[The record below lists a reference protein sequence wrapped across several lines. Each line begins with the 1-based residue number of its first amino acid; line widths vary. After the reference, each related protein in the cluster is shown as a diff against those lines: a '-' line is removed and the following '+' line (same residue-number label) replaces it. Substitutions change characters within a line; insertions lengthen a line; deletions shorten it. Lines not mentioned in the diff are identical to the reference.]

1 MKNNLRNLLICALAM
16 VLVFFCSVVSPSL
29 ALSSSQI
36 EFTMLRYEPMPA
48 EPGKYVNVFVKIE
61 NTGNTQTDD
70 INIEFIDN
78 YPFKLADEGDRVKNI
93 GSLGIDKEKS
103 IVIEYRVIVDNNAVE
118 GTNEMKLSYFQ
129 GDDSGLVIEEVFNV
143 DVVTSTK
150 VITISDVK
158 SNPVY
163 AAPGETVVVTLDV
176 ENLESSNLY
185 DLSVSLDFS
194 DTTIPFSPFQ
204 SVPEK
209 HMDMI
214 DGKGLQSVDF
224 SLIVNPAAESGIYKI
239 PVTISYEDK
248 SGTAVETSYTISLVV
263 RADPSYKIDIKD
275 SPLIIAGDRGAVILS
290 FSNTGSS
297 EIKYLNFELL
307 ETDDYKL
314 ISVPSDYLGNL
325 ESYDFETTEFEIK
338 VSSSF
343 SGKSLPLNVRVS
355 YADSFNEVLEDTLTV
370 DMKMYSADE
379 LAELGIKS
387 TAQEETSLTLLLL
400 VAPIGILVLSFWL
413 FMLVDACTARFKK
426 KTFKVMWVVLLL
438 VTHIFGAI
446 VYFFVRNRFKVLE
459 E

>member
-1 MKNNLRNLLICALAM
+1 MSKSLRDILVCALAM
-16 VLVFFCSVVSPSL
+16 VFVFSCFVVSPSL
-29 ALSSSQI
+29 ALSSSQL

-61 NTGNTQTDD
+61 NIGNTETDD
-70 INIEFIDN
+70 ITIEFVDN
-78 YPFKLADEGDRVKNI
+78 YPFKLADEDDRVKAI
-93 GSLGIDKEKS
+93 SSLGIDKEKS
-103 IVIEYRVIVDNNAVE
+103 IVVEYRVIVDDNAVE
-118 GTNEMKLSYFQ
+118 GTNEVKLNYFQ
-129 GDDSGLVIEEVFNV
+129 GDASDLVIEEVFNV
-143 DVVTSTK
+143 DVETSTK

-158 SNPVY
+158 SDPIY
-163 AAPGETVVVTLDV
+163 TAPGETVIVTLDI
-176 ENLESSNLY
+176 ENLESSTLY
-185 DLSVSLDFS
+185 DLSVSMDFS

-214 DGKGLQSVDF
+214 DGKGIESVVF
-224 SLIVNPAAESGIYKI
+224 NLIVDPAAESGIYKI
-239 PVTISYEDK
+239 PVSINYEDK
-248 SGTAVETSYTISLVV
+248 SGAVVETLYTISLVV

-275 SPLIIAGDRGAVILS
+275 SPLIVAGDRGKVILS

-325 ESYDFETTEFEIK
+325 ESDDFETTEFEIK

-343 SGKSLPLNVRVS
+343 SGKSLPLKVRVS
-355 YADSFNEVLEDTLTV
+355 YADSFNDKLEDILTV
-370 DMKMYSADE
+370 NMKLYSAEE
-379 LAELGIKS
+379 LAELGVKS
-387 TAQEETSLTLLLL
+387 TAQEGSTLTFLLLS
-400 VAPIGILVLSFWL
+400 APIGILVLSFWL
-413 FMLVDACTARFKK
+413 FMLTDAYTSKFKK
-426 KTFKVMWVVLLL
+426 KIYKRMWLALLL

-446 VYFFVRNRFKVLE
+446 VYLFVRNRFKVLE